1 MTLLAEKDY
10 LEAVMLS
17 LQSYQAVEVI
27 PADTAIQNELVNAYY
42 DQQELDSVDEDTD
55 RHEEQFEMES
65 NKKEISRVTS
75 QLDDVE
81 ENIEFWKKFA

>member
-1 MTLLAEKDY
+1 
-10 LEAVMLS
+10 MLS

-27 PADTAIQNELVNAYY
+27 PADTAYSNELVNAYY

-65 NKKEISRVTS
+65 NKK
-75 QLDDVE
+75 
-81 ENIEFWKKFA
+81 KKLAE